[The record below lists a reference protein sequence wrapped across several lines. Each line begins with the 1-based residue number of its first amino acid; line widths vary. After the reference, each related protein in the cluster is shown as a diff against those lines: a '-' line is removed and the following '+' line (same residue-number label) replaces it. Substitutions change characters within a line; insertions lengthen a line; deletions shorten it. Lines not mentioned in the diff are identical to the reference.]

1 MPTMKVKIKHAGKT
15 HEDLELNTDAPPT
28 AFKQLVYERTG
39 VPLDRMKIMV
49 KGGVLKVSSP
59 LEGSEELTDFSKLC
73 VGRLRLE
80 EGSTQRG
87 SSSVFVNV
95 ISMCT
100 GNIGSPFER
109 AAGSSTGLWNMA
121 PRPLWRA
128 CVSFIKCIC
137 TTSDSC

>member
-59 LEGSEELTDFSKLC
+59 L
-73 VGRLRLE
+73 
-80 EGSTQRG
+80 
-87 SSSVFVNV
+87 
-95 ISMCT
+95 
-100 GNIGSPFER
+100 
-109 AAGSSTGLWNMA
+109 AGSKEL
-121 PRPLWRA
+121 
-128 CVSFIKCIC
+128 VY
-137 TTSDSC
+137 

>member
-59 LEGSEELTDFSKLC
+59 LAGSEELTDFSKLC
-73 VGRLRLE
+73 AGRLRLE

-87 SSSVFVNV
+87 SSNVFVNV
-95 ISMCT
+95 ISRCM
-100 GNIGSPFER
+100 GNIGGRLKEQQVRIQVYGTWSRLER
-109 AAGSSTGLWNMA
+109 PVFLS
-121 PRPLWRA
+121 
-128 CVSFIKCIC
+128 
-137 TTSDSC
+137 

>member
-59 LEGSEELTDFSKLC
+59 LAGSEELTDFSKLC

-80 EGSTQRG
+80 KSSTQRG
-87 SSSVFVNV
+87 SSNVFVNV
-95 ISMCT
+95 I
-100 GNIGSPFER
+100 
-109 AAGSSTGLWNMA
+109 
-121 PRPLWRA
+121 
-128 CVSFIKCIC
+128 
-137 TTSDSC
+137 